1 MTLEPAGT
9 RSIFL
14 NRNRDWCSNNH
25 YTLNPSFFSADDKTL
40 INLNSF
46 KILLQ
51 ACRHNNKLNTRTRE
65 GMKGKRSLQ
74 VFMRGRGVPSLHE
87 ALLKRSSI
95 LNLQCRKTAAG
106 TKDRISL
113 RQTLPSRN
121 TLKDLFPQR
130 KKGARESPQLPR
142 YKVTARLDLKLPCL
156 HFGQ

>member
-95 LNLQCRKTAAG
+95 LNLQVTSAYREG
-106 TKDRISL
+106 QSYPIHLETKK
-113 RQTLPSRN
+113 
-121 TLKDLFPQR
+121 LKILL
-130 KKGARESPQLPR
+130 A
-142 YKVTARLDLKLPCL
+142 
-156 HFGQ
+156 